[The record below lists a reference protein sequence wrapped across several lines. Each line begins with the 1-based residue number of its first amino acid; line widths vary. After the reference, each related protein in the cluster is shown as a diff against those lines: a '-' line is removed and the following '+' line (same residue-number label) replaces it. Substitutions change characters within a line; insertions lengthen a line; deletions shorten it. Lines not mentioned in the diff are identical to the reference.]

1 MSGIVVAAAVV
12 RDGRVLAARR
22 ARPAALAGRWE
33 LPGGRVEPGETESVA
48 LIRECVEELG
58 AQVAVAGRLGPDQR
72 LPGGS
77 GTVLRAYRAT
87 LVAGSPEPRA
97 LEHGALRWV
106 GVAELDGLDWLE
118 ADRALLP
125 HVTALLVALPD
136 PGANGAPA
144 R

>member
-1 MSGIVVAAAVV
+1 MAAALL

-33 LPGGRVEPGETESVA
+33 LPGGRVEPGETEPVA
-48 LIRECVEELG
+48 LVRECVEELG

-77 GTVLRAYRAT
+77 GTVLRAYRAA

-97 LEHGALRWV
+97 VEHSALRWV
-106 GVAELDGLDWLE
+106 GVAELDGLDWLD

-125 HVTALLVALPD
+125 HLAALL
-136 PGANGAPA
+136 APPPEP
-144 R
+144 